1 MTVDDAALLPG
12 LAKAAASA
20 GEELAVLVECD
31 TGFARAGVQSPRD
44 VKALAIAIE
53 RTDSLS
59 FEGLLTH
66 PASPGALSF
75 LRSAVGQLHRAG
87 LTATT
92 ISIGGGAEMWHAA
105 KYRSVANEYR
115 AGNYVF
121 CDRASTLSGVAE
133 PADVA
138 LSVLTTI
145 VSRPTKSRAII
156 DAGSKSLSSDRV
168 ASGGYG
174 TLIGAPTSSVSALD
188 EEHGYVSV
196 GKGDSLSL
204 GQRIRIVPNHACSVV
219 NLFDWF
225 TIVRG
230 DTIIDR
236 WPVSARGRSD

>member
-92 ISIGGGAEMWHAA
+92 ISIGGGC
-105 KYRSVANEYR
+105 RNV
-115 AGNYVF
+115 
-121 CDRASTLSGVAE
+121 
-133 PADVA
+133 
-138 LSVLTTI
+138 
-145 VSRPTKSRAII
+145 
-156 DAGSKSLSSDRV
+156 
-168 ASGGYG
+168 
-174 TLIGAPTSSVSALD
+174 
-188 EEHGYVSV
+188 
-196 GKGDSLSL
+196 
-204 GQRIRIVPNHACSVV
+204 
-219 NLFDWF
+219 
-225 TIVRG
+225 
-230 DTIIDR
+230 
-236 WPVSARGRSD
+236 ARGEVPLGRE